1 MVDRPGD
8 PKARHETNDINIRAV
23 LGFGLG
29 LIVVAFVL
37 HVGIWLLFMAFASR
51 EAHQGAPEFPLAVGR
66 ESQLPPEPRLQ
77 TNPRQDLKDLRAA
90 EDAILDHYGWVDK
103 STGVVRIP
111 IGDAMKLAVERGLPT
126 RPAQQEKQ

>member
-1 MVDRPGD
+1 MMDRPDD
-8 PKARHETNDINIRAV
+8 PEVRHETSDVNIRVV

-37 HVGIWLLFMAFASR
+37 HVGIWLLFMAFANR

-66 ESQLPPEPRLQ
+66 QSQLPPEPRLQ

-103 STGVVRIP
+103 STGVVQIP
-111 IGDAMKLAVERGLPT
+111 IGEAMKLAVERGLPA
-126 RPAQQEKQ
+126 RSAGEKKP

>member
-1 MVDRPGD
+1 MMDRPDD
-8 PKARHETNDINIRAV
+8 PEVRHETSDVNIRVV

-37 HVGIWLLFMAFASR
+37 HVGIWLLFMAFANR

-66 ESQLPPEPRLQ
+66 QSQLPPEPRLQ

-111 IGDAMKLAVERGLPT
+111 IGEAMKLAVERGLPA
-126 RPAQQEKQ
+126 RSAGEKKP

>member
-1 MVDRPGD
+1 MDRPDD
-8 PKARHETNDINIRAV
+8 PEVRHETSDVNIRVV

-37 HVGIWLLFMAFASR
+37 HVGIWLLFMAFANR

-66 ESQLPPEPRLQ
+66 QSQLPPEPRLQ

-111 IGDAMKLAVERGLPT
+111 IGEAMKLAVERGLPA
-126 RPAQQEKQ
+126 RSAGEKKP